1 MSFFNSIFDG
11 LTELSQKL
19 PEINIQ
25 TFYIIVFVALGAV
38 AAIIGLTFF
47 AAAAYKMRRACSKVL
62 SYLENEDVIGD
73 DNVAGFTSACFGA
86 KAPAAMREAWVSYL
100 GVRFGYPSEVMDSSV
115 FDKEVKHPDSVRA
128 NIYISVALILTAL
141 FTFWGLGAM
150 GTAEVGVVLCL
161 GLLIAAVG
169 YLVLWLVAR
178 NEYKTA
184 AKKYAAMQDALDA
197 KVNLSVER
205 DYATDASPLL
215 QVAAIMDGI
224 VARNTA
230 RPAPTEEEVAAL
242 VKEREAETA
251 QQEPAAEQGAEAPAE
266 EKTPLELA
274 AEEGAEAPAEEAAPA
289 EEGAEA
295 PAEEAA
301 PAEETAF
308 EPVEEEA
315 PADPNAL
322 KTGISPVVGPREDEG
337 KGRDTV
343 AEEIENND
351 EDEENMFGR
360 KKKKLQ
366 NAELTARGYD
376 DLIVDAELL
385 PDDDDDADIAEAQLV
400 SVPAPA
406 QPYAAAP
413 AQPAMAR
420 GSEPESLE
428 GLNIARRPVADE
440 SVTVSLEP
448 EVIYVEE
455 DLDEGDEDVKPP
467 RLAKLP
473 HLVDYVLTMN
483 LSRSM
488 KIRVAMLML
497 QAYNVFKNSPENKAI
512 VIQCLTKI
520 MKVLMADQ
528 AKAKAEREAA
538 EAQQAAAADT
548 AAQ

>member
-1 MSFFNSIFDG
+1 MGFFNTIFDG
-11 LTELSQKL
+11 LVDLSEKL
-19 PEINIQ
+19 PAIDIQ
-25 TFYIIVFVALGAV
+25 TFYIVVVAALGVV
-38 AAIIGLTFF
+38 AIVIGLTFL
-47 AAAAYKMRRACSKVL
+47 AAAAHKFRHACGKVRA
-62 SYLENEDVIGD
+62 YLEDEDAITD
-73 DNVAGFTSACFGA
+73 DNVADFTATCFGA
-86 KAPAAMREAWVSYL
+86 KAPAALRDAWVSYL
-100 GVRFGYPSEVMDSSV
+100 GVRFGYPSEVFNESAV
-115 FDKEVKHPDSVRA
+115 FDKEVKRPDSVRA
-128 NIYISVALILTAL
+128 NIFISVALILTAL
-141 FTFWGLGAM
+141 FSFWGLGAM
-150 GTAEVGVVLCL
+150 KTSEVGVVLCL
-161 GLLIAAVG
+161 GLLVGAVG

-178 NEYKTA
+178 SEYKTA
-184 AKKYAAMQDALDA
+184 KKSYESMLDELDA
-197 KVNLSVER
+197 KVNLQVER

-224 VARNTA
+224 VARNIA
-230 RPAPTEEEVAAL
+230 RPAPTEEEVA
-242 VKEREAETA
+242 
-251 QQEPAAEQGAEAPAE
+251 QELEKKAAEESAPAE
-266 EKTPLELA
+266 DAAAPAEDAEKTPLELA
-274 AEEGAEAPAEEAAPA
+274 AEQAEPAPA
-289 EEGAEA
+289 
-295 PAEEAA
+295 
-301 PAEETAF
+301 
-308 EPVEEEA
+308 EEA
-315 PADPNAL
+315 PADPNAP
-322 KTGISPVVGPREDEG
+322 KEDIPPVVGHREDD

-343 AEEIENND
+343 AEEIEIND

-385 PDDDDDADIAEAQLV
+385 PDDDDDTDIAEAQLV

>member
-38 AAIIGLTFF
+38 AVIIGLTFF

-73 DNVAGFTSACFGA
+73 DNAAGFTSACFGA

-178 NEYKTA
+178 SEYKTA

-289 EEGAEA
+289 EE
-295 PAEEAA
+295 
-301 PAEETAF
+301 TAF

-322 KTGISPVVGPREDEG
+322 KTGIPPVVVHREDEG

-385 PDDDDDADIAEAQLV
+385 PDDDDDTDIAEAQLV

>member
-38 AAIIGLTFF
+38 AVIIGLTFF

-62 SYLENEDVIGD
+62 AYLENEDVIGD

-141 FTFWGLGAM
+141 FTFWGLGAMGTAEVGVGLGAM

-274 AEEGAEAPAEEAAPA
+274 AEEGAEAPAA
-289 EEGAEA
+289 
-295 PAEEAA
+295 EAA

-322 KTGISPVVGPREDEG
+322 KTGISPVVGHREDEG

-385 PDDDDDADIAEAQLV
+385 PDDDDDTDIAEAQLV

>member
-1 MSFFNSIFDG
+1 MSFFNTIFDG
-11 LTELSQKL
+11 LVDLSEKL
-19 PEINIQ
+19 PAIDIQ
-25 TFYIIVFVALGAV
+25 TFYIVVVAALGVV
-38 AAIIGLTFF
+38 AIVIGLTFL
-47 AAAAYKMRRACSKVL
+47 AAAAHKFRHACGKVRA
-62 SYLENEDVIGD
+62 YLEDEDAITD
-73 DNVAGFTSACFGA
+73 DNVADFTATCFGA
-86 KAPAAMREAWVSYL
+86 KAPAALRDAWVSYL
-100 GVRFGYPSEVMDSSV
+100 GVRFGYPSEVFNESAV
-115 FDKEVKHPDSVRA
+115 FDKEVKRPDSVRA
-128 NIYISVALILTAL
+128 NIFISVALILTAL
-141 FTFWGLGAM
+141 FSFWGLGAM
-150 GTAEVGVVLCL
+150 KTSEVGVVLCL
-161 GLLIAAVG
+161 GLLVGAVG

-178 NEYKTA
+178 SEYKTA
-184 AKKYAAMQDALDA
+184 KKSYESMLDELDA
-197 KVNLSVER
+197 KVNLQVER

-224 VARNTA
+224 VARNIA
-230 RPAPTEEEVAAL
+230 RPAPTEEEVA
-242 VKEREAETA
+242 
-251 QQEPAAEQGAEAPAE
+251 QELEKKAAEESAPAE
-266 EKTPLELA
+266 DAAAPAEDAEKTPLELA
-274 AEEGAEAPAEEAAPA
+274 AEQAEPAP
-289 EEGAEA
+289 
-295 PAEEAA
+295 
-301 PAEETAF
+301 T
-308 EPVEEEA
+308 EEA
-315 PADPNAL
+315 PADPNAP
-322 KTGISPVVGPREDEG
+322 KEDIPPVVEHREDD

-343 AEEIENND
+343 AEEIEIND

-385 PDDDDDADIAEAQLV
+385 PDDDDDTDIAEAQLV

-528 AKAKAEREAA
+528 AAAKAKAEQEAA
-538 EAQQAAAADT
+538 QAAAATT
-548 AAQ
+548 AE